1 MGILVKTVRIN
12 GFRGLNNFEIDLD
25 STTVITGMN
34 NTGKTTLLKALQ
46 ISFGDRRFINK
57 EDFNITGK
65 IIAKNI
71 VIDIKII
78 PIDHED
84 HIISDFEEDWETTFT
99 ESRIKIDSEGN
110 SYIPFRTILEFDE
123 INSYYGAKQFILQEW
138 PLLKNEKSE
147 MWYEVDN
154 GKEMKFNIDEFQFF
168 YIDAKRDILDDIK
181 VKKSFLGKMMSQ
193 VKYDDKDKDK
203 FEKLI
208 EELNS
213 GLTTSSDILSEIKS
227 NLESLNSTVNTS
239 KKGTIE
245 ITPIMKK
252 IHDLYKG
259 MSIYYSDSEE
269 SFPME
274 YHGMGTRSW
283 SSLLSF
289 KAFNNLSKKTAI
301 TLGKPYFSLV
311 ALEEPESHLHPNAQ
325 KQLFKQIDE
334 IIGQKLI
341 STHSPFIS
349 APADLTQIRSIYKE
363 KNQVRAGKIEVEKL
377 SEEDIRKIRRQIML
391 SKGEIL
397 FSKIIVLCEGE
408 TEEQALPILF
418 KHHFNLESMEVGCNF
433 VGVGSHNYLP
443 FLHCFEGLSIP
454 YFIFSDAEVN
464 VKKDVK
470 LKFSRSVS
478 SRKEEDVIIFLDDG
492 NDFEKQLLSEGFQE
506 EIKNAIIKSTNF
518 TCPEHESAKRKE
530 IMRYDD
536 ETILK
541 IIDDTKTKYS
551 PIIAE
556 EISISGKELP
566 KHVLEL
572 FKQLDGYIHLGV
584 KDESKTIS

>member
-1 MGILVKTVRIN
+1 MSILVKTVRIN
-12 GFRGLNNFEIDLD
+12 GFRGINNFEIDLD

-65 IIAKNI
+65 YIAKNI

-78 PIDHED
+78 PIDDED
-84 HIISDFEEDWETTFT
+84 HIKSDFDEEWETTFT
-99 ESRIKIDSEGN
+99 ESRIKIDIEGN
-110 SYIPFRTILEFDE
+110 SFIPFRTIMEFDE
-123 INSYYGAKQFILQEW
+123 INSYYRAKQFILQEW
-138 PLLKNEKSE
+138 PLLKNEKNE

-193 VKYDDKDKDK
+193 VEYNDEDSEK

-208 EELNS
+208 EEINS

-239 KKGTIE
+239 KKGNIE
-245 ITPIMKK
+245 ITPISKK

-289 KAFNNLSKKTAI
+289 KAFNNLSKKASNS
-301 TLGKPYFSLV
+301 LGKPYFSLI

-325 KQLFKQIDE
+325 KQLFKQING

-349 APADLTQIRSIYKE
+349 APADLSQIRSIYKE
-363 KNQVRAGKIEVEKL
+363 DNQVRVGRIKVEKL
-377 SEEDIRKIRRQIML
+377 NEEDLRKIKRQIIQ

-397 FSKIIVLCEGE
+397 FSKIIIFCEGE

-418 KHHFNLESMEVGCNF
+418 KHHFNIESMEVGINF
-433 VGVGSHNYLP
+433 VGVGSYNYLP

-454 YFIFSDAEVN
+454 YFIFSDAEEL
-464 VKKDVK
+464 VKNDVK
-470 LKFSRSVS
+470 EKFSRSGS

-492 NDFEKQLLSEGFQE
+492 NNFEKQMISEGFQE
-506 EIKNAIIKSTNF
+506 EMKKAIIKSTDF
-518 TCPEHESAKRKE
+518 VSPQHESGKIKE
-530 IMRYDD
+530 IMEYDD
-536 ETILK
+536 ETILQV
-541 IIDDTKTKYS
+541 ITNPKTKYS

-556 EISISGKELP
+556 EISKSGKKLP

-572 FKQLDGYIHLGV
+572 FKRLKVYIYLEV
-584 KDESKTIS
+584 SDAS